1 MWRKPKPHDTF
12 ACGTRKMA
20 SLMYDNLIMLYSV
33 FKIFENSIPVKACT
47 TNCRNITYPG
57 QWFPC

>member
-20 SLMYDNLIMLYSV
+20 SLMYNNLIMLYSV
-33 FKIFENSIPVKACT
+33 FKIFENSIPVNEMHLLLIAE
-47 TNCRNITYPG
+47 I
-57 QWFPC
+57 